1 MKYELTA
8 AILSIYLFVFH
19 WTSLSTVKLGDTV
32 CTIPTVGFNV
42 ETVQYKRLSFT
53 MWDIGG
59 QDKIRPL
66 WRHYYEGSDAIIF
79 CIDSN
84 DRERVDLAS
93 MELHK
98 LLSVDELRSACVLV
112 LANKQDLPHS
122 MSASEIMEKLE
133 LPKLRGR
140 QWHVQPCVAT
150 SGDGLYEGLDWLSK
164 TLQST
169 N

>member
-1 MKYELTA
+1 
-8 AILSIYLFVFH
+8 
-19 WTSLSTVKLGDTV
+19 
-32 CTIPTVGFNV
+32 
-42 ETVQYKRLSFT
+42 

-150 SGDGLYEGLDWLSK
+150 SGDGLYEGLDWLSA
-164 TLQST
+164 TLQK
-169 N
+169 